1 MKLDGMLVEEKTL
14 TGAGFRRWRNRR
26 EILTTK
32 TIKLDDFSNTIE
44 ALEKIQLGMKG
55 RGS

>member
-1 MKLDGMLVEEKTL
+1 MEEKTL

>member
-1 MKLDGMLVEEKTL
+1 MDGMLVEEKTL
-14 TGAGFRRWRNRR
+14 TGAGFRHWRNRR